1 MEATAHVIG
10 KISQREPGRL
20 LKLNEAV
27 ETVTLQSMISQMQT
41 RINVGHSEENWQKFL
56 VNNAFIL
63 RLAFGVPVLLF
74 HEQATVGGRAYHGS
88 GDKRADFLMQ
98 AAKTGNL
105 SIVEI
110 KTPQTELLAKR
121 EYRGGIFPPHSDLTG
136 AVAQVL
142 DQRWQ
147 LQQNNR
153 ALADNRRRQTIDLV
167 DDRPRPEV
175 YAVQCVIVAGR
186 SPSEP
191 NAQKS
196 FELYRN
202 NLTNVLVLTYDELGP
217 VRS

>member
-1 MEATAHVIG
+1 
-10 KISQREPGRL
+10 
-20 LKLNEAV
+20 
-27 ETVTLQSMISQMQT
+27 
-41 RINVGHSEENWQKFL
+41 
-56 VNNAFIL
+56 IL

-74 HEQATVGGRAYHGS
+74 HGQATVGGRAYGGS

-121 EYRGGIFPPHSDLTG
+121 EYRGGIFPPHPDLTG

-153 ALADNRRRQTIDLV
+153 ALADDRRRQAADPA
-167 DDRPRPEV
+167 DDRPSPEV

-186 SPSEP
+186 SPREV
-191 NAQKS
+191 NLQKS

-202 NLTNVLVLTYDELGP
+202 SLAGVLVLTYDELVLKLVTLLEILRDPEATELKVPTVTVKKPRTRKLRGP
-217 VRS
+217 ARCR